1 MNGTSVRGF
10 TGSGVRS
17 ALTRVLLMAILVGIS
32 ACAAAPI
39 NKPIEGGPVDT
50 GAGSLTQARKF
61 LEGRWAL
68 ESFEVHPPGKP
79 AVTLKG
85 QGSLTYD
92 DFGNL
97 RMEIRA
103 DQAAADQLRAAGIDI
118 RDGIISSDGRTA
130 VDMANRTLTYTIQGQ
145 PAAGAGPLAMNRPRH
160 WQVDGDLL
168 TLTTRDDA
176 GNVASVGKWRKTP

>member
-1 MNGTSVRGF
+1 MIL
-10 TGSGVRS
+10 RS
-17 ALTRVLLMAILVGIS
+17 ALTPVLLAIVLLSIS

-39 NKPIEGGPVDT
+39 NKPIKVGDVDT
-50 GAGSLTQARKF
+50 GSGSVTAARKF
-61 LEGRWAL
+61 LEGRWTL

-79 AVTLKG
+79 VVNLKG
-85 QGSLTYD
+85 MGTLTYD

-103 DQAAADQLRAAGIDI
+103 DQAASDQLRAAGIDI

-130 VDMANRTLTYTIQGQ
+130 VDMPNRTLTYVIQGQ
-145 PAAGAGPLAMNRPRH
+145 PPTGTGPLAMNRPRH
-160 WQVDGDLL
+160 WQVDGDVL

-176 GNVASVGKWRKTP
+176 GNVASVGRWRKTR

>member
-1 MNGTSVRGF
+1 MIL
-10 TGSGVRS
+10 RS
-17 ALTRVLLMAILVGIS
+17 TLTRVLLTMVVLSMS

-39 NKPIEGGPVDT
+39 NKPIKVGEVDK
-50 GAGSLTQARKF
+50 GAGSVTEARKF
-61 LEGRWAL
+61 LEGRWTL

-79 AVTLKG
+79 VVNLKG
-85 QGSLTYD
+85 MGTLTYD

-103 DQAAADQLRAAGIDI
+103 DQAASDQLRAAGIDI

-130 VDMANRTLTYTIQGQ
+130 VDMPNRTLTYVIQGQ
-145 PAAGAGPLAMNRPRH
+145 PAAGTGPLAMNRPRH
-160 WQVDGDLL
+160 WQVDGDVL

-176 GNVASVGKWRKTP
+176 GNVASVGRWRKTR

>member
-1 MNGTSVRGF
+1 MIL
-10 TGSGVRS
+10 RS
-17 ALTRVLLMAILVGIS
+17 TLTRVLLTMVVLSMS

-39 NKPIEGGPVDT
+39 NKPIKVGEVDK
-50 GAGSLTQARKF
+50 GSGSVTAARKF
-61 LEGRWAL
+61 LEGRWTL

-79 AVTLKG
+79 VVNLKG
-85 QGSLTYD
+85 MGTLTYD

-103 DQAAADQLRAAGIDI
+103 DQATSDLLRAAGIDI

-130 VDMANRTLTYTIQGQ
+130 VDMPNRTLTYVIQGQ
-145 PAAGAGPLAMNRPRH
+145 PAAGTGPLAMNRPRH
-160 WQVDGDLL
+160 WQVDGDVL

-176 GNVASVGKWRKTP
+176 GNVASVGRWRKTR

>member
-1 MNGTSVRGF
+1 MVL
-10 TGSGVRS
+10 RS
-17 ALTRVLLMAILVGIS
+17 LSTRVLLAVVCASLT
-32 ACAAAPI
+32 ACKASPI
-39 NKPIEGGPVDT
+39 TKPIEGGPVAT

-79 AVTLKG
+79 VVTLKG
-85 QGSLTYD
+85 MGTLTYD

-103 DQAAADQLRAAGIDI
+103 DQAAADQLRAAGVDI

-130 VDMANRTLTYTIQGQ
+130 VDMPNRTLTYVIQGQ
-145 PAAGAGPLAMNRPRH
+145 PATGTGPLAMNRPRH
-160 WQVDGDLL
+160 WQVDGNVL

-176 GNVASVGKWRKTP
+176 GNVASVGRWRKTR